1 MNEVLPNVQNVD
13 MQRDYVAKTRLSLQ
27 RMIEEYKA
35 LLEQFNFF
43 LNKLFSL
50 LNKTQRNKQKCTQQ
64 LNGDND
70 DYM

>member
-1 MNEVLPNVQNVD
+1 
-13 MQRDYVAKTRLSLQ
+13 
-27 RMIEEYKA
+27 MIEEYKA